1 MHEEKKHNEK
11 SCGSG
16 RGLMPQ
22 QQHTRASSP
31 CTCRPSPGS
40 LWIAHTRARSLTR
53 THTLA
58 LFSQRQT
65 SWQMADSVTCS
76 TWVRKNVYESI
87 SLTPNLL
94 PPLPH
99 KPHSKVIQRATEV
112 RFCICFIFY
121 FGKEKRHSVVFWHVL
136 QTSSVSAEVTLP
148 PTSSLGPG
156 YSTSRAKFME
166 KGDGYK
172 FEVSISYL

>member
-1 MHEEKKHNEK
+1 MKRK
-11 SCGSG
+11 SIMRSLAAQGEGWRHSSNALRLPLRAHAGPARG
-16 RGLMPQ
+16 RSESHARTLP
-22 QQHTRASSP
+22 HAR
-31 CTCRPSPGS
+31 
-40 LWIAHTRARSLTR
+40 AHTCSLLSKTNI
-53 THTLA
+53 L
-58 LFSQRQT
+58 
-65 SWQMADSVTCS
+65 QMADSIICS
-76 TWVRKNVYESI
+76 TWVRRNVYKSI

-121 FGKEKRHSVVFWHVL
+121 FGREKRHSMVFWHVL

-148 PTSSLGPG
+148 PTSSLGPV

-166 KGDGYK
+166 KSDGYK